1 MGGNDKCS
9 HKIDQ
14 NRRGEPLCSPML
26 CETIMGLSLTKIV
39 QYFKNITTNEFVRQ
53 TKMID
58 PDTVLSRQM

>member
-39 QYFKNITTNEFVRQ
+39 QYFK
-53 TKMID
+53 K
-58 PDTVLSRQM
+58 